1 MLRRRFMFEMK
12 KTLIVVYKDE
22 LLMNQLKKMVETHD
36 DNEQG
41 VVGTRDGSINIVSW
55 TEKVW
60 LGNKKAGNISGKILF
75 LGDIKGTDKLI
86 PVIDVKFDEC
96 GVKFGWAGNQAVVYA
111 EPKVLTTRED
121 YDSFLDKLSAL
132 PVPDFLKVAKENI
145 ASTGIDQ
152 EADTE
157 APAEDIPE
165 CSDSETAEVKEKK
178 RKKVDVFKVAK
189 KVLSSGANAIG
200 KVGTQVTAKSEEVFR
215 NRPLMKQQML
225 FYGVV
230 SLYNDGLEKFMNI

>member
-1 MLRRRFMFEMK
+1 MFETK

-36 DNEQG
+36 DDAQG
-41 VVGTRDGSINIVSW
+41 IIGTRDDSISIISW

-60 LGNKKAGNISGKILF
+60 LGNKKAGNIQGKILF

-111 EPKVLTTRED
+111 DAKVLTTRED
-121 YDSFLDKLSAL
+121 YDEFLEKLSGL
-132 PVPDFLKVAKENI
+132 PVPSFLKASKESMVTSGTDS
-145 ASTGIDQ
+145 ATAVTPETSD
-152 EADTE
+152 
-157 APAEDIPE
+157 EDIPE
-165 CSDSETAEVKEKK
+165 KTDSDIVESDEKV
-178 RKKVDVFKVAK
+178 RRVDVLRNVK
-189 KVLSSGANAIG
+189 KALSIGADALE
-200 KVGTQVTAKSEEVFR
+200 KVGTQVASKSEELFR
-215 NRPLMKQQML
+215 NKSLMKRQML

-230 SLYNDGLEKFMNI
+230 SLYNDGLEKFMNL